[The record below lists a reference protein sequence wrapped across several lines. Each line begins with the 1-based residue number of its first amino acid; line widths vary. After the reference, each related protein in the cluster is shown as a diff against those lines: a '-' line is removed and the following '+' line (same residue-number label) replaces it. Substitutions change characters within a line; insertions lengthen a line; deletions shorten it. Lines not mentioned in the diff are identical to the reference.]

1 MNVCEEL
8 VLDCICTLNKA
19 AAILARVCIAHMY
32 VRGPRTW
39 TMARVRIPC
48 TVLFV
53 SKYNVPTRTMEYSCN
68 PPRSVWGAMQQQL
81 HDADGL

>member
-1 MNVCEEL
+1 MNVYEEL
-8 VLDCICTLNKA
+8 VLDCICTLNEA

-53 SKYNVPTRTMEYSCN
+53 STMYLLVPWSTAVIHRGAF
-68 PPRSVWGAMQQQL
+68 WGATQQQL